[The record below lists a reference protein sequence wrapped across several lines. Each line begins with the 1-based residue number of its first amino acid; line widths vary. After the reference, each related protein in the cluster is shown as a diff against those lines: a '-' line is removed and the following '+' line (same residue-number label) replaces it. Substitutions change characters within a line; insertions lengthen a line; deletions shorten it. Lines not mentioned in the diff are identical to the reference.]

1 VQLNNLISEVIV
13 RDSASAVLDRVSA
26 AMDRAADAE
35 GRVQGGADAV
45 TTKITGS
52 TRALETAARQFENLK
67 RAADP
72 VYDRMTQ
79 LANQQV
85 QLQRAVS
92 LGVAS
97 QSEAAAVYRQ
107 LAERANDLS
116 RAHVGLASATKLTY
130 TEMEILKSGAINVFQ
145 SLAAGESVA
154 RS

>member
-79 LANQQV
+79 LANQQL

-92 LGVAS
+92 LGTAT
-97 QSEAAAVYRQ
+97 QSEAA
-107 LAERANDLS
+107 DGLS
-116 RAHVGLASATKLTY
+116 AAGGAS
-130 TEMEILKSGAINVFQ
+130 Q
-145 SLAAGESVA
+145 RSLAGAWKRDCQRRPAQASRPKFGLSTQ
-154 RS
+154 